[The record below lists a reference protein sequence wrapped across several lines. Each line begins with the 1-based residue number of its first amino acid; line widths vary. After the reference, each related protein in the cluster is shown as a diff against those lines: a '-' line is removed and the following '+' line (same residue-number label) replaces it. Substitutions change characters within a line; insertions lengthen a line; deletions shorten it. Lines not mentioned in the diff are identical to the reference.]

1 MNQQAVSRPYPG
13 SGDEILKVVNLTKYF
28 PVRSGLLRRVTNHV
42 KAVDN
47 VSFSINRGETFG
59 LVGESGC
66 GKTTIGLVLM
76 RVEPKTSGQVFYL
89 GKDLHTLTR
98 EEQRQSRREMQ
109 YIFQDPYSSLDPR
122 MTVGDSIG
130 EGLYLQGMR
139 SAKERGEVVLDILSK
154 VGLESYHAGR
164 YPHEFSGGQQQRIG
178 IARAL
183 AVNPRFVICDEPVS
197 ALDVSIQSQ
206 ILNLLKDLQQEYGL
220 TYLFIAHN
228 LSVVEYISDR
238 ICVMYLGKIME
249 LASRDTLFKRP
260 LHPYTQA
267 LLSSIPVPDP
277 TIRREK
283 LVLSGEIP
291 SPINPP
297 AGCRFHTRCPFAK
310 DLCRQQEPP
319 VEEIEAGHQVACWL
333 ASGRI

>member
-1 MNQQAVSRPYPG
+1 MVEQIETRSNPEF
-13 SGDEILKVVNLTKYF
+13 GDEILKICNLKKYF
-28 PVRSGLLRRVTNHV
+28 PIRSGLLRRVANYV
-42 KAVDN
+42 KAVDD
-47 VSFSINRGETFG
+47 VSFSIRQGETFG

-76 RVEPKTSGQVFYL
+76 RIEPKTDGQVFYR
-89 GKDLHTLTR
+89 GKDLDTLSKEDQRRTR
-98 EEQRQSRREMQ
+98 TEMQ
-109 YIFQDPYSSLDPR
+109 FIFQDPYSSLDPR
-122 MTVGDSIG
+122 MTVGESIG

-139 SAKERGEVVLDILSK
+139 SSKERRKVVLDILNK
-154 VGLESYHAGR
+154 VGLEVYHADR

-183 AVNPRFVICDEPVS
+183 AVYPRFVICDEPVS

-206 ILNLLKDLQQEYGL
+206 ILNLLKDLQQEFGL

-238 ICVMYLGKIME
+238 VGVMYLGKMME
-249 LASRDTLFKRP
+249 LADRNTLFKHP

-267 LLSSIPVPDP
+267 LMASIPIPDP
-277 TIRREK
+277 SIQRERVALK
-283 LVLSGEIP
+283 GEIP

-297 AGCRFHTRCPFAK
+297 SGCRFHTRCPFVK

-319 VEEIEAGHQVACWL
+319 MEELEAGHQAACWL
-333 ASGRI
+333 ASGKI